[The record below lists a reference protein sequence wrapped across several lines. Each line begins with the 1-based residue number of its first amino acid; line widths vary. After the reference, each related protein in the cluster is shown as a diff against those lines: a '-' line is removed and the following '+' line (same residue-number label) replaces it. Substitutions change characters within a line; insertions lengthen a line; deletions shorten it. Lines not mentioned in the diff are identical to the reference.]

1 MPCWPTS
8 PISTRKAEG
17 GILLAAGAIFSYKR
31 TRMKIYRLQDVHH
44 QTRMATSDD
53 GKNFFALSGDIYCR
67 EFNFTNERI
76 EVLSTLAPIE
86 PKTIYG
92 IGLNYRKHA
101 EETGAKIPEK
111 PIVFLKSPTALQNPE
126 GPIVLPRHLRSD
138 EVDFECELAVVIGY
152 ECKNVS
158 RADALNYVLGYT
170 AANDVSARDW
180 QKQWGGSQ
188 WCRGKTFDTFC
199 PLGPALVTPSALKDP
214 NNLAITTRVN
224 GTTMQES
231 NTRDMIFSVAELI
244 EFLSGSTTLE
254 PGTLILTGTPEGV
267 GMGRKPPLFLKPGD
281 VVEVEIEGIGI
292 LRNPVVE
299 EAVA

>member
-1 MPCWPTS
+1 
-8 PISTRKAEG
+8 
-17 GILLAAGAIFSYKR
+17 
-31 TRMKIYRLQDVHH
+31 
-44 QTRMATSDD
+44 MATSDD
-53 GKNFFALSGDIYCR
+53 GKAFFAMSGDIFCR
-67 EFNFTNERI
+67 EFKITNERI
-76 EVLSTLAPIE
+76 DVMSVLAPIE

-101 EETGAKIPEK
+101 EETGAEIPEH
-111 PIVFLKSPTALQNPE
+111 PIVFLKSPTTVQDPG

-138 EVDFECELAVVIGY
+138 QVDFEAELGVVIGY

-170 AANDVSARDW
+170 IANDVSARDW
-180 QKQWGGSQ
+180 QKDWGGSQ

-199 PLGPALVTPSALKDP
+199 PLGPALVMPAGLTNP
-214 NNLAITTRVN
+214 NALAIATRVN
-224 GTTMQES
+224 GVTLQQS
-231 NTRDMIFSVAELI
+231 NTGDMIFSIAEII

-267 GMGRKPPLFLKPGD
+267 GAGRKPPVYLKAGD
-281 VVEVEIEGIGI
+281 VVEIEIEGIGV

-299 EAVA
+299 EEVS

>member
-1 MPCWPTS
+1 
-8 PISTRKAEG
+8 
-17 GILLAAGAIFSYKR
+17 
-31 TRMKIYRLQDVHH
+31 MKIYRLRDLRH

-53 GKNFFALSGDIYCR
+53 GKNFFALTGDISCR
-67 EFNFTNERI
+67 EFKITNERI
-76 EVLSTLAPIE
+76 DVMSVLAPIE

-101 EETGAKIPEK
+101 EETGAKIPEH

-126 GPIVLPRHLRSD
+126 GPIVLPRHLRS
-138 EVDFECELAVVIGY
+138 ERVDFEGELGVVIGY

-158 RADALNYVLGYT
+158 RAEAMNYVLGYT
-170 AANDVSARDW
+170 IANDVSARDW
-180 QKQWGGSQ
+180 QKDWGGSQ

-199 PLGPALVTPSALKDP
+199 PLGPALVTPSGLKNP
-214 NNLAITTRVN
+214 NDLAIRTRVN
-224 GTTMQES
+224 GVTMQES
-231 NTRDMIFSVAELI
+231 NTRDMIFQIAEII

-267 GMGRKPPLFLKPGD
+267 GMGRKPPVYLKAGD

-299 EAVA
+299 EDLS

>member
-1 MPCWPTS
+1 
-8 PISTRKAEG
+8 
-17 GILLAAGAIFSYKR
+17 
-31 TRMKIYRLQDVHH
+31 MKIYRLRDLRH

-53 GKNFFALSGDIYCR
+53 GKNFYALTGDIFCR
-67 EFNFTNERI
+67 EFKITNERI
-76 EVLSTLAPIE
+76 EVLQLLAPIE

-101 EETGAKIPEK
+101 EETGAKIPEQ
-111 PIVFLKSPTALQNPE
+111 PIVFLKSPTATQDPE

-138 EVDFECELAVVIGY
+138 QVDFEAELGVVIGY
-152 ECKNVS
+152 SCKNVP
-158 RADALNYVLGYT
+158 RAEAMNYVLGYT
-170 AANDVSARDW
+170 IANDVSARDW

-199 PLGPALVTPSALKDP
+199 PIGPALVTPEDLKNP
-214 NNLAITTRVN
+214 NDLAIRTRVN
-224 GTTMQES
+224 GELMQQS
-231 NTRDMIFSVAELI
+231 NTRDMIFHIAELI

-267 GMGRKPPLFLKPGD
+267 GMGRKPPVYLKAGD
-281 VVEVEIEGIGI
+281 VVECEIEGIGI

-299 EAVA
+299 EEIS

>member
-1 MPCWPTS
+1 
-8 PISTRKAEG
+8 
-17 GILLAAGAIFSYKR
+17 
-31 TRMKIYRLQDVHH
+31 MKIYRLRDLRH

-53 GKNFFALSGDIYCR
+53 GKNFFALAGDISCR
-67 EFNFTNERI
+67 EFKITNERI
-76 EVLSTLAPIE
+76 EVASLLAPIE

-101 EETGAKIPEK
+101 EETGAKIPEH
-111 PIVFLKSPTALQNPE
+111 PIVFLKSPTAIQDPG

-138 EVDFECELAVVIGY
+138 QVDFEGELGVVIGY

-158 RADALNYVLGYT
+158 RADAMNYVLGYT
-170 AANDVSARDW
+170 IVNDVSARDW

-199 PLGPALVTPSALKDP
+199 PLGPALVTPSGVKNP
-214 NNLAITTRVN
+214 NDLAIRTRVN
-224 GTTMQES
+224 GATLQDS
-231 NTRDMIFSVAELI
+231 NTRDMIFPIAEII

-254 PGTLILTGTPEGV
+254 AGTLILTGTPEGV
-267 GMGRKPPLFLKPGD
+267 GMGRKPPVYLKAGD

-299 EAVA
+299 EELS